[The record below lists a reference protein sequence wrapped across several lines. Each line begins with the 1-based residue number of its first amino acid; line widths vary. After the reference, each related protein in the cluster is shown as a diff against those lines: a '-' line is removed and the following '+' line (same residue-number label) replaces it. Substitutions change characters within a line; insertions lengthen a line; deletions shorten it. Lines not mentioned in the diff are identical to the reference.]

1 MWNFR
6 KSRRRRRRSRR
17 RSDERKRRWRW
28 RTTTRVT
35 TGTTTSAASTTS
47 SSRARPPHDSRRRPA
62 RPAPC
67 LVCVTSWNA
76 NSVYDAPPLKSS
88 RIFTKMLLLLLFYA
102 QAPRG
107 EKPAGAVD
115 VAPAKK
121 VVRPTATNLDD
132 YDDSLTDI
140 SDQGDAG
147 AHRRRLLKIAPS
159 LCTILRTSFIFSV
172 VLAVVWALVAL
183 TCPATLTTPVLGLLR
198 RKVRTSTCTL
208 HVVSAVLVLAL
219 YIYTYRPCMY
229 TSTLYDLT
237 FRTCFLQYTYLYLL
251 SFLL

>member
-17 RSDERKRRWRW
+17 RSDERKRRWHW
-28 RTTTRVT
+28 RTTTRAT
-35 TGTTTSAASTTS
+35 IGTTTSAASTTS
-47 SSRARPPHDSRRRPA
+47 SSRAPPPHDSRRRPA

-67 LVCVTSWNA
+67 LVCATSWNA
-76 NSVYDAPPLKSS
+76 NSVYDALPLKSS
-88 RIFTKMLLLLLFYA
+88 RIFTKMLHLLLFYA

-115 VAPAKK
+115 VAPTKK

-159 LCTILRTSFIFSV
+159 LCTIL
-172 VLAVVWALVAL
+172 
-183 TCPATLTTPVLGLLR
+183 
-198 RKVRTSTCTL
+198 
-208 HVVSAVLVLAL
+208 
-219 YIYTYRPCMY
+219 
-229 TSTLYDLT
+229 
-237 FRTCFLQYTYLYLL
+237 
-251 SFLL
+251 